1 MLGRSVTE
9 AEQETYDVELGP
21 FFTAG
26 VLLLAY
32 GLLRRRKLVVAAGLG
47 AIWVDQRSE
56 LGRNVKRRIRSKMK
70 EQIKAHGRH
79 PSAPATTDSGDQAPR
94 TSASAPLA

>member
-1 MLGRSVTE
+1 MLDRPVTDSE
-9 AEQETYDVELGP
+9 PENYDVELGP

-32 GLLRRRKLVVAAGLG
+32 GLVRRRGLAIAAGLG

-56 LGRNVKRRIRSKMK
+56 LGRGLRRRMKRAMSRSRRALVPVNLKRR
-70 EQIKAHGRH
+70 
-79 PSAPATTDSGDQAPR
+79 APR
-94 TSASAPLA
+94 LSSRCG